1 MMRGRV
7 TRRLTC
13 VADVRKSVQDS
24 VESYHPAHHFVE
36 LDVLIQGEEP
46 RQRGSPDVGQTFP
59 QHQHQDKHTV
69 KVEIH
74 SSDSCH

>member
-1 MMRGRV
+1 MMRERGS
-7 TRRLTC
+7 RRLTC
-13 VADVRKSVQDS
+13 VAYVCDSVQDS
-24 VESYHPAHHFVE
+24 VESYHPAHHLVE

-46 RQRGSPDVGQTFP
+46 RQRGSPDVGQTLP